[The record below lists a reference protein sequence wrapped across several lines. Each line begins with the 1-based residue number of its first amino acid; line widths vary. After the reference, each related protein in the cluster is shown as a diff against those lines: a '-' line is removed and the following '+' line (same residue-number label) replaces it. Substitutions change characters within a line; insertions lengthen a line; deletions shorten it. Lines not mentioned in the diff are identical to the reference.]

1 MAVSRAFSIEDGNLS
16 SRPITVARE
25 LTYSDIDLTFTPKP
39 SGDLYKKVDAA
50 DVKQSVKN
58 LLLTNYTEKPFN
70 MRFGGNL
77 SDFLF
82 ELETDTDI
90 DILADQ
96 IIEAVD
102 LYEPRAQVLR
112 VYGNIKPDNN
122 EVRVTVEF
130 QVLSTSELVVL
141 DLTLTRL
148 R

>member
-1 MAVSRAFSIEDGNLS
+1 MAVSRAFSIEDGNLQS
-16 SRPITVARE
+16 KSITVARE

-39 SGDLYKKVDAA
+39 SGDLYKKNDAA

-112 VYGNIKPDNN
+112 VYGNIKPDTN
-122 EVRVTVEF
+122 EVRITVEF

>member
-25 LTYSDIDLTFTPKP
+25 LTYTDIDLTFTPKP

-122 EVRVTVEF
+122 EIRVTVEF
-130 QVLSTSELVVL
+130 QVISTSELVVL

>member
-16 SRPITVARE
+16 SRPITVSRE
-25 LTYSDIDLTFTPKP
+25 LTYTDIDLTFTPKP

-122 EVRVTVEF
+122 EIRVTVEF
-130 QVLSTSELVVL
+130 QVISTSELVVL